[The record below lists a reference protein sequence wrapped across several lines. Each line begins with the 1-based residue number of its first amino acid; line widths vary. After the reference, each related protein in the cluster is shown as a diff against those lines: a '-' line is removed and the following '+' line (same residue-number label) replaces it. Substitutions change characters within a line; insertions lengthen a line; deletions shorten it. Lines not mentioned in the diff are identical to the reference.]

1 MRPASAV
8 GFFILIV
15 LAAPSRAATL
25 RVPEDYPTIQAGI
38 DQAAVGDTVLVGPGD
53 WVDTQRRFVRING
66 VGQVAEAVV
75 FTKSGV
81 AVVGSQGAPKTRL
94 VLQSPTATGTVVHAD
109 DGGPSTLLRGFTITG
124 ADDAI
129 EGGSWTEVGISS
141 WLEID
146 QCKVASNQE
155 RAAIFYRGRVRFS
168 RSEITGHDTGLFDA
182 AVFVLNGS
190 LEMIDCQVELNAG
203 KGIEVNNIEVP
214 GEVKLERCVLRGQ
227 SGGAVRAEGVGY
239 VSVTDCWFDENGG
252 GG

>member
-1 MRPASAV
+1 MRSVVALQLIGLMAVSNAASAV
-8 GFFILIV
+8 
-15 LAAPSRAATL
+15 L
-25 RVPEDYPTIQAGI
+25 RVPEDYATIQAGI

-53 WVDTQRRFVRING
+53 WVDTERRTRQVNG
-66 VGQVAEAVV
+66 SSREIEAAI
-75 FTKSGV
+75 FTKTGV
-81 AVVGSQGAPKTRL
+81 AVVGGQGASNTR
-94 VLQSPTATGTVVHAD
+94 VAAESPFATATVFHAD
-109 DGGPSTLLRGFTITG
+109 DGGAQALVRGFTVTG
-124 ADDAI
+124 SVDGINASAESD
-129 EGGSWTEVGISS
+129 GGTPS

-146 QCKVASNQE
+146 ECKVASNQE

-182 AVFVLNGS
+182 AVFVLNSS

-214 GEVKLERCVLRGQ
+214 GEVRLERCVLRGQ